1 MEPNQYISI
10 TEFCNCHHV
19 HYSFINSLSETGL
32 IEITVIEEDEFIERE
47 QLRELE
53 RMMRLHYDLEIN
65 IQGIDAINN
74 LLNKVSE
81 LQEEVRFLR
90 NRLRRFED

>member
-1 MEPNQYISI
+1 MEPKYISI
-10 TEFCNCHHV
+10 TEFCSCHQV
-19 HYSFINSLSETGL
+19 QYSFINSLSETGL
-32 IEITVIEEDEFIERE
+32 LEITVIEEDEFIDRE

-81 LQEEVRFLR
+81 LQDEVKFLQ